1 MSKEAGKTSPQ
12 FVGIILALLVQAVVV
27 ITYFNNIE
35 NNSETNMA
43 SISKLEFRVNRLEQ
57 SVQSQQI
64 AMARMEE
71 MIISIKNMVSR
82 IDKSIEQ
89 MK

>member
-1 MSKEAGKTSPQ
+1 MSKDTSKVSPQ
-12 FVGIILALLVQAVVV
+12 ILGLVLALSVQAVVV
-27 ITYFNNIE
+27 IGYFNNIE
-35 NNSETNMA
+35 SDAKANMA
-43 SISKLEFRVNRLEQ
+43 SINKLEFRVDRLER
-57 SVQSQQI
+57 SVQEQQV

>member
-43 SISKLEFRVNRLEQ
+43 SISKLEFRVDRLEQ

>member
-12 FVGIILALLVQAVVV
+12 FLGIILALLVQAVVV

-43 SISKLEFRVNRLEQ
+43 SISKLEFRVDRLEQ

>member
-1 MSKEAGKTSPQ
+1 MSKEAGKASPQ

-43 SISKLEFRVNRLEQ
+43 SISKLEFRVDRLEQ